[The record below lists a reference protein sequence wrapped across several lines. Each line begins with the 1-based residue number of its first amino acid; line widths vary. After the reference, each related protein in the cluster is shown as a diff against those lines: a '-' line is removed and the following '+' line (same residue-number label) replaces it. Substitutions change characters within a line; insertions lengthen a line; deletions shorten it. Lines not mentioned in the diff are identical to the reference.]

1 MERCPIC
8 GKEFERIR
16 KNQPTC
22 GDEECRVTWRKNYCQ
37 NYMRERREY
46 HRAYNRKWMREYRAR
61 EKNKAV
67 AREIQGEGYAE
78 RQKQKTLAMAG
89 KVEL

>member
-1 MERCPIC
+1 MEKCPIC

-22 GDEECRVTWRKNYCQ
+22 GSEECRREWRLNYCR
-37 NYMRERREY
+37 NYQKENRKHHRE
-46 HRAYNRKWMREYRAR
+46 YNRKWMREYRAKER
-61 EKNKAV
+61 RKAL
-67 AREIQGEGYAE
+67 EGNIQGQDYAE

-89 KVEL
+89 KVEV